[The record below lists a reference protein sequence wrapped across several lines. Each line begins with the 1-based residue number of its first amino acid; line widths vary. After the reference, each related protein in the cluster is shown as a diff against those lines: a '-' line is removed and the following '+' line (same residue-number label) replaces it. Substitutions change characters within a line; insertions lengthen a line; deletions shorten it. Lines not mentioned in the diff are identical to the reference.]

1 MLSIYLEDA
10 KNYFRKEGYLM
21 FLSIILVVITPL
33 DYILYIRWLDGMT
46 NYKWF
51 ASSFIF
57 PLFGILFFYLG
68 VLYLKMRNVEIV
80 TCKQKPL
87 AVMGVLDGIRS
98 LLQSFSAPY
107 LSIIVMTMR

>member
-68 VLYLKMRNVEIV
+68 VLYLM
-80 TCKQKPL
+80 L
-87 AVMGVLDGIRS
+87 AVL
-98 LLQSFSAPY
+98 SASIVIIPY
-107 LSIIVMTMR
+107 LVAIIIRIHYD

>member
-51 ASSFIF
+51 ASSFI
-57 PLFGILFFYLG
+57 
-68 VLYLKMRNVEIV
+68 
-80 TCKQKPL
+80 
-87 AVMGVLDGIRS
+87 
-98 LLQSFSAPY
+98 
-107 LSIIVMTMR
+107 